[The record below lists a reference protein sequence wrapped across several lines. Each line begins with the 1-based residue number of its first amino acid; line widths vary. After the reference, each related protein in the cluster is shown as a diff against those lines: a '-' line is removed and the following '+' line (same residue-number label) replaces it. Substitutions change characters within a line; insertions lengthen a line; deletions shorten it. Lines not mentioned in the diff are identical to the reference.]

1 VHEALEVVVPLEIP
15 EQRVFRSK
23 ATRKRDSFNSA
34 FADTLLPAIGL
45 VLIAAV
51 AALAQTVPPQTFS
64 ALEWRFI
71 GPYRGGRVVAVTGI
85 SGDMRAAYFGAVGG
99 GIWKSP
105 NVGITWEPMFDGQPV
120 ASIGAIAIA
129 PSDPNII
136 YVGTGESDIR
146 SDLSSGDGVYKSADG
161 GKSWTNLGLRD
172 SRQISRIVVDPLNPD
187 IVFVA
192 ALGHAYGPN
201 DQRGVFKSTDGGKT
215 WSKVLYKGLEIGA
228 SDLTIAS
235 GNSNVLFAGMWHAA
249 RPPWSTYPPV
259 EGPGSGLYRSTDGGA
274 TWTEL
279 IGHGLPDGQWGRVGV
294 AIAPDGNRVYSLIE
308 AAKKSGLYRSDD
320 GGNNWTLANADS
332 RLTSRAWYFNWLTI
346 DPGNPDVVYIPNVA
360 LYRSDDGGKTI
371 SIVRGAPGG
380 DDYHDIWVDP
390 KNPAHLIL
398 GTDQGTTISLD
409 RGKTWSSWYNQPT
422 AQMYHVT
429 TDDQFPYIVYG
440 AQQDIGSIAVPSRT
454 NHQQITP
461 RDPFLVGGGESG
473 YIVID
478 PSDPNIL
485 YATGTYGSAV
495 RFDRRTSLSQNISP
509 WPATN
514 FGTEIVARKYRDPW
528 TPMLTKSTIEKGVL
542 YMGTQYVLRSS
553 DGGLHWSEISPDLTG
568 AAGPAA
574 MKQEGAPTIQN
585 AKERGYGVVFSIA
598 PSPLDAELIW
608 TGSDTGLLHMTR
620 DGGKSW
626 QNVTPAGLSD
636 WSKISTIEASHFRPE
651 VAYAAVDR
659 HRLDDYTPHL
669 YRTRDYGKTWR
680 PITNGIASNVFV
692 NAVRQDPQKPNLLF
706 AGTEQGVYVSFDE
719 GDRWQPLQLNLPAA
733 SARDLNIHGD
743 DLVVATHGRG
753 FWILDNITPLR
764 QVSSETV
771 SQPSVLF
778 APATAVRVDNDVFL
792 GTPLPP
798 EVPTAKNPPDGAM
811 IDYYLNSG
819 AHEVTLDIYDSK
831 NALVRHITSVG
842 KPPAY
847 PPLPIAERWLPQ
859 PSQLGT
865 KPGMHRYVWDLRWG
879 GAESEGGAGEEE
891 YRAPHPPRVAPG
903 IYSVKLTVDGKSYK
917 QPFKITM
924 DPRSS
929 ATPEMLQQQ
938 LQLAQE
944 IYGQAQQARTALREV
959 EAVSKKLAV
968 LKPEVES
975 KHPELLSQ
983 LVAVQSSANEI
994 KNGTSEPSGSISG
1007 LSASSSG
1014 LASAL
1019 SVVESGDRPA
1029 PAQALEV
1036 YHLSAD
1042 AAKNSLAEWQKLQSG
1057 ALAQLNQALQ
1067 AKGFGTSKS
1076 QTPQ

>member
-1 VHEALEVVVPLEIP
+1 LFIA
-15 EQRVFRSK
+15 
-23 ATRKRDSFNSA
+23 A
-34 FADTLLPAIGL
+34 LPAWS
-45 VLIAAV
+45 
-51 AALAQTVPPQTFS
+51 QTISPQTFG

-85 SGDMRAAYFGAVGG
+85 PGDARAAYFGAVGG

-105 NVGITWEPMFDGQPV
+105 NAGLTWEPIFDGQPV

-129 PSDPNII
+129 PSNPNTI
-136 YVGTGESDIR
+136 YAGTGESDIR
-146 SDLSSGDGVYKSADG
+146 SDLSSGDGVYKSTDG
-161 GKSWTNLGLRD
+161 GKSWTNIGLRD
-172 SRQISRIVVDPLNPD
+172 SRQISRIAVDPRNPD
-187 IVFVA
+187 VVFVA
-192 ALGHAYGPN
+192 VLGHVYGPN
-201 DQRGVFKSTDGGKT
+201 EERGVFKSTDGGKT
-215 WSKVLYKGLEIGA
+215 WSKVLYKGPEIGA
-228 SDLTIAS
+228 SDLTMATANP
-235 GNSNVLFAGMWHAA
+235 GVLYAGMWHAA

-259 EGPGSGLYRSTDGGA
+259 EGPGSGLYRSTDNGA

-279 IGHGLPDGQWGRVGV
+279 TGQGLPDGQWGRVGV
-294 AIAPDGNRVYSLIE
+294 TVAPDGKRVYALIDSG
-308 AAKKSGLYRSDD
+308 KKSGLYRSDD
-320 GGNNWTLANADS
+320 GGNNWTLANADP

-346 DPGNPDVVYIPNVA
+346 DPSNPDVVYIPNVA

-390 KNPAHLIL
+390 KNSDHLIL
-398 GTDQGTTISLD
+398 GVDQGTTISLD

-429 TDDQFPYIVYG
+429 TDDQFPYNVYG

-473 YIVID
+473 YIVVD

-528 TPMLTKSTIEKGVL
+528 TPMLTASPSEKGVL
-542 YMGTQYVLRSS
+542 YMGTQYVLRTS
-553 DGGLHWSEISPDLTG
+553 DGGMHWDRISTDLTG
-568 AAGPAA
+568 AASPAA
-574 MKQEGAPTIQN
+574 SKPEGPPTVQN

-598 PSPLDAELIW
+598 PSPLDAKLIW
-608 TGSDTGLLHMTR
+608 AGSDTGLLHVTR
-620 DGGKSW
+620 DAGKSW

-636 WSKISTIEASHFRPE
+636 WSKISTIEASHFKPE

-659 HRLDDYTPHL
+659 HRLDDYSPHL
-669 YRTRDYGKTWR
+669 YRTRDYGKTWQR
-680 PITNGIASNVFV
+680 ITNGIASTAFV
-692 NAVRQDPQKPNLLF
+692 NAVRQDPQKPGLLF

-719 GDRWQPLQLNLPAA
+719 GEHWQPLQLNLPVT
-733 SARDLNIHGD
+733 SVRDLNIHGD
-743 DLVVATHGRG
+743 DLVIATHGRG

-764 QVSSETV
+764 QISSETATQ
-771 SQPSVLF
+771 STMLF

-819 AHEVTLDIYDSK
+819 AREITLDIYDSK
-831 NALVRHITSVG
+831 NALVRHITSAD
-842 KPPAY
+842 KPPSY
-847 PPLPIAERWLPQ
+847 PPLPIAERWLPKQ
-859 PSQLGT
+859 SLLRIT
-865 KPGMHRYVWDLRWG
+865 PGMHRYVWDMRWG
-879 GAESEGGAGEEE
+879 GAESEGSGGEEE

-903 IYSVKLTVDGKSYK
+903 IYSAKLTVDGKSYT
-917 QPFKITM
+917 QPFKVTV

-929 ATPEMLQQQ
+929 ATAEGVQQQQQ
-938 LQLAQE
+938 LALQIFGE
-944 IYGQAQQARTALREV
+944 AQQARSALREV
-959 EAVSKKLAV
+959 DAVSKKLAA
-968 LKPEVES
+968 LKPEVEA
-975 KHPELLSQ
+975 KHPGLLSQ
-983 LVAVQSSANEI
+983 VVAVQSALNEI
-994 KNGTSEPSGSISG
+994 KNGTPDPGSISG
-1007 LSASSSG
+1007 LSAASAG
-1014 LASAL
+1014 MASAL

-1029 PAQALEV
+1029 PAQALEI
-1036 YHLSAD
+1036 YRMSTD
-1042 AAKNSLAEWQKLQSG
+1042 AAQHSVAEWKKLQSG
-1057 ALAQLNQALQ
+1057 ALAQLYQALQ
-1067 AKGFGTSKS
+1067 GEGVNMPAV
-1076 QTPQ
+1076 Q